1 MIFNFT
7 IRSTQQETT
16 KITFQINIGQSI
28 CGLQK
33 SGQRPQSVTLT
44 STELGYLIKDNKYG
58 MMVVAALD
66 RTPNDI

>member
-1 MIFNFT
+1 MNFNFT
-7 IRSTQQETT
+7 IRRTQQETT

-44 STELGYLIKDNKYG
+44 STELEYLMKDPKYG
-58 MMVVAALD
+58 MMVVSALD
-66 RTPNDI
+66 RTPNDL